1 MAATAFFK
9 WVGELNRTYGTALA
23 KVFVDFEERWFDP
36 RKGDVLVRRPRDG
49 FVYHFQREKSGVVVF
64 MSAEFVRSHATKR
77 TDKELAADLLEGAQL
92 MVERFVWQQRL
103 GRYREAFPHWI
114 PRTLRKGT
122 IATGLVRSQV
132 GEIDWVMMPGR
143 GGYELVVQSPR
154 CDKGEWQP
162 LWDRVDA
169 LLEGSE
175 TLTLEDAGYIVPKRT
190 FEFVLTGS
198 QARLKAF
205 IPKLKPIFTG
215 RPGTIAALRKEESEA
230 KGKEYKLA

>member
-1 MAATAFFK
+1 
-9 WVGELNRTYGTALA
+9 
-23 KVFVDFEERWFDP
+23 VFVDFEERCFDP
-36 RKGDVLVRRPRDG
+36 RKGHVLVRRPRDG
-49 FVYHFQREKSGVVVF
+49 FVYHFQKENGGIVVF
-64 MSAEFVRSHATKR
+64 MFAEFVRSHASKR
-77 TDKELAADLLEGAQL
+77 TDEELAADLLESSQL

-103 GRYREAFPHWI
+103 GRYRETFPHWI

-132 GEIDWVMMPGR
+132 GEIDRVMMSGS

-154 CDKGEWQP
+154 CDEGDWLP
-162 LWDRVDA
+162 LWARVDA
-169 LLEGSE
+169 LLEGSK

-215 RPGTIAALRKEESEA
+215 RPGTIAALRKEDSEA